1 MKFSHMYSRF
11 VALVAILLPVVL
23 VHAADAG
30 SAAPRN
36 GIESMAVS
44 KAGGSTIV
52 KISMRNAMMATP
64 SHFSIANPARLVFD
78 LPDTGNSLGYSSKA
92 INEGGVRSLNVIEAG
107 DRSRLVLNLDKMMRF
122 ETRQEGKALFIT
134 LTEEGAG
141 TETVAVQHFAGA
153 ERQERQG
160 IRDIQFK
167 RSKDG
172 AGVVVVDLT
181 ASDMG
186 IDISQ
191 KGTRLQVQFKKTQLP
206 ETLRRRLDVVDFAT
220 PITAV
225 NTRTVGEDVT
235 MEIVPKGLWEH
246 IAFQSDNQFIIEVR
260 PVKEDPNKLFQGSRA
275 GYQGEAISL
284 NFQNIPLRELL
295 HVFADI
301 TNFNIVVSDSVAG
314 NVSLR
319 LNDVPWDHALEIV
332 LQQKNLAMRKSGNVL
347 WIAPRDELAAR
358 DKLQAE
364 ARDAAVAAE
373 TPRLEV
379 FQLNYQRAED
389 FVAMLSAGGAQ
400 AGGKGEGSS
409 FLSAIGKVTIDKRT
423 NQAFIYDVPSK
434 LELIRGLLAK
444 IDRPARQVLIEARI
458 VEATDNF
465 AKSLGARL
473 GIHDYRGADIGHRL
487 LGNNSPRFALGGGLG
502 DTGYHTGQNATAPDF
517 FRDATSSNFPAANIG
532 SAVGASN
539 AQVGAFS
546 LILFNSAKTQFLN
559 LELSALEADKK
570 GKVISSPRVVTADQ
584 VEALIEQGTE
594 VPYLQASASGATSV
608 GYKKAV
614 LSLKVKPQ
622 ITPEGSIVM
631 ALEINKDAPSK
642 LYSTSY
648 GIALDTKHIK
658 TDVLV
663 DNGGTVVIGGI
674 YTQEES
680 ETSARIPLLGDIPF
694 VGFMFRNKDRQN
706 IRTELLIFISP
717 KIVADMQSLR

>member
-1 MKFSHMYSRF
+1 MIFSQMYSRF
-11 VALVAILLPVVL
+11 VVLVAILVPLL
-23 VHAADAG
+23 THAADSS
-30 SAAPRN
+30 SAVQRN
-36 GIESMAVS
+36 SIESMAVS
-44 KAGGSTIV
+44 KSGGSTVV
-52 KISMRNAMMATP
+52 KVGLRQGLAATP

-78 LPDTGNSLGYSSKA
+78 LPDTGNSLGYTTKA
-92 INEGGVRSLNVIEAG
+92 INEGGLRSFNVVEVG
-107 DRSRLVLNLDKMMRF
+107 DRSRLVLNLDKMLRF
-122 ETRQEGKALFIT
+122 EARQEGKSLLIT
-134 LTEEGAG
+134 LMEEGGGGEAD
-141 TETVAVQHFAGA
+141 AVQHFSAS
-153 ERQERQG
+153 ERQEKQG
-160 IRDIQFK
+160 IRDIQF
-167 RSKDG
+167 RRGKDG
-172 AGVVVVDLT
+172 AGIVVVDLM
-181 ASDMG
+181 ASDTG

-191 KGTRLQVQFKKTQLP
+191 KGTRLQVLFKKTQLP
-206 ETLRRRLDVVDFAT
+206 EALRRRLDVVDFAT

-225 NTRTVGEDVT
+225 NTRTTGEDVA

-246 IAFQSDNQFIIEVR
+246 IAFQSDNQFIVEVR
-260 PVKEDPNKLFQGSRA
+260 PVKEDPNKLFQGSKS
-275 GYQGEAISL
+275 GFQGEAISL

-301 TNFNIVVSDSVAG
+301 TNFNIVVSDSVTG

-373 TPRLEV
+373 NPRLEV

-389 FVAMLSAGGAQ
+389 FVAMLSSGSAQ
-400 AGGKGEGSS
+400 QGDKSAGSS
-409 FLSAIGKVTIDKRT
+409 FLSAIGKITIDKRT

-473 GIHDYRGADIGHRL
+473 GLHDYRGTDIGHRL

-502 DTGYHTGQNATAPDF
+502 DTGYHSGQTTTNPDF
-517 FRDATSSNFPAANIG
+517 FKDATSVNFPAVNIG
-532 SAVGASN
+532 QGVGAGN

-594 VPYLQASASGATSV
+594 VPFLQASASGATSV

-642 LYSTSY
+642 LYSTTY

-663 DNGGTVVIGGI
+663 ENGGTVVIGGI

-680 ETSARIPLLGDIPF
+680 ETSARIPLLGDLPY